1 MDAAAF
7 LHRVDGD
14 DVRMVELG
22 EGLGLATKAPESL
35 GILRHLG
42 GQYFERY
49 VAAEFRVGGAIDL
62 AHAACAQ
69 RRLDFVRAEFRA
81 RSKSH
86 PCAQL

>member
-1 MDAAAF
+1 
-7 LHRVDGD
+7 
-14 DVRMVELG
+14 MVQGSGG
-22 EGLGLATKAPESL
+22 EGLLLKTAQPVGVKRKC
-35 GILRHLG
+35 LRQNLDRHFT
-42 GQYFERY
+42 FETRIT
-49 VAAEFRVGGAIDL
+49 GAIDL